1 MDLLQLPFVFGLFLL
16 SISVTLAHD
25 IQHHSA
31 FFPST
36 EHNSLCIL
44 PTVVAVP
51 LAPVPACRLAFF
63 PSAGH
68 NSFSGPLA
76 FVPVP
81 LVPVPACRSVF
92 FPFVECNSLSAPLA
106 VVPVPPVLVPAYECV
121 EWTSQKISPA
131 NTQ

>member
-25 IQHHSA
+25 IQHRSA

-44 PTVVAVP
+44 PAV
-51 LAPVPACRLAFF
+51 
-63 PSAGH
+63 
-68 NSFSGPLA
+68 
-76 FVPVP
+76 VPVP
-81 LVPVPACRSVF
+81 LVPVPACCSAF
-92 FPFVECNSLSAPLA
+92 FPFVQCNSLSGPLA

-131 NTQ
+131 NIQ